1 MSHFTRNSIL
11 QHGFNCVAA
20 LMLFTGLISA
30 QTTQTKTEN
39 FTSYVSFQS
48 LTSSGDFMLP
58 SFDTSLGNLEN
69 MTLTFAVNS
78 SALQLVY
85 NSNGKPVGFQNFV
98 TPLSGSVFG
107 PGQLVLNAVA
117 PTPVSD
123 STTTRPGCP
132 TGSSNNFLAT
142 PSSVHLGTSTATSNQ
157 TTLDVTDPNVLAL
170 WEGQGTSPVDLSY
183 FADGSGS
190 SIPNTGVFPSTF
202 NGTCKV
208 TVAYTYDITP
218 VATPEPPGKYLT
230 AIVAAGMTLMLIR
243 RRNRF
248 HA

>member
-123 STTTRPGCP
+123 STT
-132 TGSSNNFLAT
+132 
-142 PSSVHLGTSTATSNQ
+142 SNQ